1 MGLWE
6 NIDYDH
12 ITFALFITESCD
24 TGESL
29 SLRIATESTLHL
41 VLPKFGKATVV
52 VNHVRSANLQDV
64 IGKADELVISSQS
77 SIVTAYTGAVR
88 G

>member
-1 MGLWE
+1 MWE

-12 ITFALFITESCD
+12 VTFALFITESCD
-24 TGESL
+24 TGESV
-29 SLRIATESTLHL
+29 SPRIATESRLHL
-41 VLPKFGKATVV
+41 VLPKLQLPFGKATGV

-77 SIVTAYTGAVR
+77 AYTGAVR